1 MEPLVAG
8 LPSIMTSFD
17 HELKIIEIR
26 LSELERE
33 RDSLLDRKQTLLVS
47 NAPSH
52 ELPDQQAP
60 PLSTQQKVD
69 LFRSLFRGREDV
81 HAVRWENNQGR
92 HGYALACDNEW
103 KKGLC
108 HKPKVKCGECRNQAF
123 QPLNQEALYEH
134 LSGQRTAGL
143 YPLLDDD
150 KTWLLVVDF
159 DKSDWQRAAAAF
171 RKACGQLGIP
181 CGVERSRSG
190 NGAHVWIFFE
200 QPLPAKDARRLG
212 FALLDKAM
220 EQHAV
225 LSFDSYDRLFPNQDT
240 VPTGGFGN
248 LIALPLQRGPRQSG
262 NTDFVDD
269 DFKVYTDQWA
279 YLQALLKVSVSHV
292 YDCLDKMDTGSDGAD
307 VELKPWEKG
316 LPLQK
321 GVISNCPETVTM
333 VFANRIYLP
342 IGELPQVL
350 LARLKR
356 IASFSNP
363 VFFKTQALRFS
374 THGIPR
380 FISLSHID
388 QGYISLPRGCMDD
401 VLALLREQSIRIEI
415 DDKRIGGRRLRGIKF
430 KGELRK
436 DQKKAVAVLVK
447 HDTGVLHAP
456 TAFGK
461 TVTAIGLIQRR
472 KVSTLILVHNRQ
484 LLDQWG
490 ERLNMFLEG
499 CKIGV
504 ISGDKKKPTGEVDV
518 ATYQSMISPK
528 DNSVNEALFEYGQI
542 IVDECHHL
550 SAPRYEAL
558 LTEARAKYVLGVT
571 ATPQRQDGHE
581 PIIFMLAGP
590 IRYTVKTDS
599 RHQFEQRVIVRQL
612 CHEPPPGLLKQN
624 ERPHIADIYRWL
636 MEDDARNRLIIDD
649 VVAEVKQHRHPIVL
663 TERREHTVALG
674 KLLDGHGIRYQ
685 VLRGAMK
692 VKERKAA
699 MEALSHTQ
707 VLIATGKYIGE
718 GFDLPKLDTLFL
730 AMPISWKGSLAQ
742 YAGRIH
748 RQAEG
753 KERVTIYDYV
763 DDSVPTLQRMY
774 RRRSKAYEALGYTIT
789 DGQDNALVQVSM
801 GFADSE

>member
-1 MEPLVAG
+1 
-8 LPSIMTSFD
+8 MTIYD
-17 HELKIIEIR
+17 HELRTIEVR
-26 LSELERE
+26 LLELERE
-33 RDSLLDRKQTLLVS
+33 RESLLERKQALILTKS
-47 NAPSH
+47 SIQD
-52 ELPDQQAP
+52 LPDQRAQ

-69 LFRSLFRGREDV
+69 LFRSIFRGREEV

-108 HKPKVKCGECRNQAF
+108 HKPKIKCGECRSQAF
-123 QPLNQEALYEH
+123 QPLDHEALYEH
-134 LSGQRTAGL
+134 LTGQRIAGL

-159 DKSDWQRAAAAF
+159 DKSDWQRAASAF
-171 RKACGQLGIP
+171 RESCGQWEIP

-200 QPLPAKDARRLG
+200 EALPAKDARRLG

-220 EQHAV
+220 ERHAV
-225 LSFDSYDRLFPNQDT
+225 ISFDSYDRLFPNQDT
-240 VPTGGFGN
+240 QPKGGFGN

-262 NTDFVDD
+262 NTEFVDEG
-269 DFKVYTDQWA
+269 FKAYSDQWA
-279 YLQALLKVSVSHV
+279 FLQALRKVGVKHV
-292 YDCLDKMDTGSDGAD
+292 YDCLDKLDSSSDQAD
-307 VELKPWEKG
+307 KELKPWEKG

-321 GVISNCPETVTM
+321 GSIANCPETVELI
-333 VFANRIYLP
+333 FANRIYLP

-401 VLALLREQSIRIEI
+401 VLALLKEQSICIEI
-415 DDKRIGGRRLRGIKF
+415 DDKRMVGRRLLGLKF

-436 DQKKAVAVLVK
+436 DQKKAVSALVK
-447 HDTGVLHAP
+447 HHDGVLHAP

-484 LLDQWG
+484 LLDQWR

-504 ISGDKKKPTGEVDV
+504 ISGGKKKPTGEVDV
-518 ATYQSMISPK
+518 ATYQSMINPK
-528 DNSVNEALFEYGQI
+528 DNSVNEALFDYGQI
-542 IVDECHHL
+542 IIDECHHL

-558 LTEARAKYVLGVT
+558 LTEARAKYVLGMT
-571 ATPQRQDGHE
+571 ATPQRQDGHQ

-590 IRYTVKTDS
+590 IRHTVKTDS

-612 CHEPPPGLLKQN
+612 SHEPPPELLKN
-624 ERPHIADIYRWL
+624 DGRPHIADIYRWL
-636 MEDDARNRLIIDD
+636 MEDGARNRQIIDD
-649 VVAEVKQHRHPIVL
+649 VVVEVKQSRHPIVL

-685 VLRGAMK
+685 ILRGAMK
-692 VKERKAA
+692 AKDRKAA
-699 MEALSHTQ
+699 LDALSHTQ

-730 AMPISWKGSLAQ
+730 ALPISWKGSLSQ

-748 RQAEG
+748 RQSKG

-763 DDSVPTLQRMY
+763 DYSVPTLQRMY
-774 RRRSKAYEALGYTIT
+774 GRRSKAYEALGYTIT
-789 DGQDNALVQVSM
+789 DGQDSALIQVSM